1 MADQQVNNPETA
13 SIGGGLADAPDH
25 ELAARVGDG
34 QHAAYS
40 VLVYRHTDRYLA
52 LAERVMGSRAEAE
65 DAVQDSFVK
74 LWTHAAGFDPSK
86 AKFSTWFYRI
96 VLNRCLD
103 KKRVKKPVA
112 LPEGYD
118 VVDDSD
124 SPSESMEDK
133 QSSKMIQ
140 VHLMELPDRQR
151 TAITLCYFDEL
162 SNKEAAEIL
171 EVSVKAL
178 ESLLIRGR
186 RALAA
191 NLACQTDKLF

>member
-1 MADQQVNNPETA
+1 MADQQVKNPETA
-13 SIGGGLADAPDH
+13 SIEGGLAGAPDH

-34 QHAAYS
+34 QHAAFS

-65 DAVQDSFVK
+65 DAVQDSFMK
-74 LWTHAAGFDPSK
+74 LWTHAAGFDPCK

-124 SPSESMEDK
+124 SPSDHMEGK
-133 QSSKMIQ
+133 QSSKLVQ

-151 TAITLCYFDEL
+151 TAITLCYFDGL

-171 EVSVKAL
+171 DVSVKAL

-191 NLACQTDKLF
+191 NLACEADKLF